1 MRNTIEAPPP
11 STVVISISSP
21 GENRNLAGDDCS
33 DQKGTVQQGKRRL
46 RVVQVLHKSDFV
58 LKCNLVSGRCGCTKR
73 RVCVCVCK
81 YLYNRT
87 EVSVL
92 SKLRHPNI
100 ITYMGYYLEDP
111 YIHIVM
117 EYMER

>member
-1 MRNTIEAPPP
+1 MAAPK
-11 STVVISISSP
+11 
-21 GENRNLAGDDCS
+21 D
-33 DQKGTVQQGKRRL
+33 
-46 RVVQVLHKSDFV
+46 
-58 LKCNLVSGRCGCTKR
+58 
-73 RVCVCVCK
+73 VCVCVCK